1 MKNLVLVFS
10 LITITCFASKIK
22 PFAELSGS
30 FYAPYPTI
38 KFDLNGGVMFNN
50 YKVQHYVSIGI
61 GIGIGN
67 SFSTKYSYNIKE
79 TMVFKK
85 EILNHFEPLVSFQF
99 KYNNQRQYNYINL
112 LYYETEP
119 RYKNSL
125 IVMPGLQVSLKKYKT
140 NFQFQTGL
148 SYNFEE
154 VGDYSEP
161 LLNKAKEGKD
171 IFLNSISSIS
181 IVKLF

>member
-1 MKNLVLVFS
+1 MKNLFLVFS
-10 LITITCFASKIK
+10 LITTTCFAGKIK

-38 KFDLNGGVMFNN
+38 RFDLNGGLMFNN
-50 YKVQHYVSIGI
+50 FKVQHYISIGVGYI
-61 GIGIGN
+61 
-67 SFSTKYSYNIKE
+67 FTTKYSYNIKE

-85 EILNHFEPLVSFQF
+85 ELLNYFQPLVSLQF
-99 KYNNQRQYNYINL
+99 KYNNERQYNFIDLSNVQF
-112 LYYETEP
+112 TP
-119 RYKNSL
+119 SYKNSL
-125 IVMPGLQVSLKKYKT
+125 ITMTGFQVSIKKIKT
-140 NFQFQTGL
+140 NLQFQTGL

-154 VGDYSEP
+154 MDDYSEP
-161 LLNKAKEGKD
+161 TIKSKKEGSD

>member
-1 MKNLVLVFS
+1 MKNLFLVFS
-10 LITITCFASKIK
+10 LITTTCFAGKIK

-38 KFDLNGGVMFNN
+38 RFDLNGGVMFNN
-50 YKVQHYVSIGI
+50 FKVQHFVSV
-61 GIGIGN
+61 GIGN

-79 TMVFKK
+79 TMVLKK
-85 EILNHFEPLVSFQF
+85 KLLNYFQPLVSFQF
-99 KYNNQRQYNYINL
+99 KYNNQRQYNFIDL
-112 LYYETEP
+112 LHYSIEP
-119 RYKNSL
+119 IYKNSL

-140 NFQFQTGL
+140 NFQFQTGI

-154 VGDYSEP
+154 MDDYSEP
-161 LLNKAKEGKD
+161 TIKSKKEGSD

>member
-1 MKNLVLVFS
+1 MKNLFLVFS
-10 LITITCFASKIK
+10 LITTTCFASKIK

-38 KFDLNGGVMFNN
+38 RFDLNGGVMFNN
-50 YKVQHYVSIGI
+50 FKVQHYVSVGI
-61 GIGIGN
+61 GYN
-67 SFSTKYSYNIKE
+67 FSPVFSYNIKE
-79 TMVFKK
+79 TMVLKK
-85 EILNHFEPLVSFQF
+85 EVLNYFQPLVSFQF
-99 KYNNQRQYNYINL
+99 KYNNQRQYNFINL
-112 LYYETEP
+112 LYYETYP

-154 VGDYSEP
+154 MDDYSEP
-161 LLNKAKEGKD
+161 LLHNAKEGKD

-181 IVKLF
+181 VVKLF

>member
-1 MKNLVLVFS
+1 MKNIVLVFS
-10 LITITCFASKIK
+10 FITTTCFASKIK
-22 PFAELSGS
+22 PFVELSGS

-38 KFDLNGGVMFNN
+38 RFDLNGGVMFNN
-50 YKVQHYVSIGI
+50 FKVQHYVSV
-61 GIGIGN
+61 GIGN

-79 TMVFKK
+79 TMVLKK
-85 EILNHFEPLVSFQF
+85 EVLNYFQPLVSFQF
-99 KYNNQRQYNYINL
+99 KYNNQRQYNFIDL
-112 LYYETEP
+112 SSVQFEP

-154 VGDYSEP
+154 MGDYSEP

-181 IVKLF
+181 VVKLF